1 MNRALNKKLLSMINH
16 DDYKNGI
23 FVFRTKQEKLVK
35 KKVEKFKD
43 PNEDEIQLNSQA
55 MRVGEAK
62 QKLENMDVDEI
73 EKEQE
78 IIFVR
83 TRN

>member
-16 DDYKNGI
+16 DDYKDGM
-23 FVFRTKQEKLVK
+23 FVFRTKQEKLL
-35 KKVEKFKD
+35 KKVKTFKD
-43 PNEDEIQLNSQA
+43 TNKDEIQLNSQA

>member
-1 MNRALNKKLLSMINH
+1 MINH
-16 DDYKNGI
+16 DDYKDGM
-23 FVFRTKQEKLVK
+23 FVFRTKQEKLL
-35 KKVEKFKD
+35 KKVKTFKD
-43 PNEDEIQLNSQA
+43 TNKDEIQLNSQA